1 MGSVKKL
8 MFIIIMMSI
17 LFMELSVSWGS
28 VMGQGQGQS
37 NEEDEDKLK
46 YEPVVVVPAADHG
59 SRVFKPSPECVRCRR
74 QRSLSTVVPRAWTM
88 SFAYP
93 KISSTRISR
102 GRTRLWYVP
111 TDKPKPK
118 PRLLALQ

>member
-1 MGSVKKL
+1 
-8 MFIIIMMSI
+8 MSI

-28 VMGQGQGQS
+28 VMGQVQGQS

-46 YEPVVVVPAADHG
+46 YEPVVVPAADHG
-59 SRVFKPSPECVRCRR
+59 SRVFKPSPEYIRR
-74 QRSLSTVVPRAWTM
+74 RRRSLSAVVPRAWTM

-102 GRTRLWYVP
+102 GRARLWYVP

-118 PRLLALQ
+118 PRLLARQ